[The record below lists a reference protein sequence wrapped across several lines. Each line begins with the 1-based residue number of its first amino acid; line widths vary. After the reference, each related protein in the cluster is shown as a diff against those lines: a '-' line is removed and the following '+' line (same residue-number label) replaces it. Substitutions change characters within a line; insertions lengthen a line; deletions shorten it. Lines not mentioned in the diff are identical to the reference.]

1 MSLFEQD
8 DIQDASAARRMP
20 RGVLVG
26 IWALVVALLALL
38 GMSFLPSPYVIERP
52 GPVYDTLGE
61 ATGADGEPVPLIS
74 ISGAETFPTTGS
86 LDLLTVSVVGSPEHR
101 LSWVDVALAW
111 FDPTRSVVP
120 MEKIFPPGQTSQDRE
135 EQNAV
140 LMDDSQDAA
149 TAAALQNL
157 GYPLDSQLT
166 IAHVLEDSAA
176 ADLFRAGDVVLA
188 VDGAPL
194 DRAEAVREAVGGS
207 EGVQMVFDIE
217 RDARAQQVEITPRAA
232 ADETAAAWQIGVVVG
247 TSYDF
252 PFDVAIQL
260 DNVGGPSAGMMFALG
275 IVDMLT
281 PGELTGGERIAG
293 TGTISSGGEVG
304 AIGGI
309 RQKMWGAVDAGA
321 SFFLAPSTNCG
332 EVVGN
337 VPDGLQVFAVDTLDD
352 AVAVLDEISSG
363 GDLAA
368 LPTCSA

>member
-1 MSLFEQD
+1 MSLFEQG
-8 DIQDASAARRMP
+8 DIQEVPAVRRVP

-38 GMSFLPSPYVIERP
+38 GMSFLPSPYVVERP

-61 ATGADGEPVPLIS
+61 AAGADGEPVPLIS
-74 ISGAETFPTTGS
+74 IAGAETFPTTGS
-86 LDLLTVSVVGSPEHR
+86 LDLLTVSVVGSPERR

-120 MEKIFPPGQTSQDRE
+120 MEAVFPPGQTSEERA

-149 TAAALQNL
+149 TAAALQHL
-157 GYPLDSQLT
+157 GYELESQLT
-166 IAHVLEDSAA
+166 IGHVLADSAA
-176 ADLFRAGDVVLA
+176 ADVFQEGDVVLG
-188 VDGAPL
+188 VDGTPL
-194 DRAEAVREAVGGS
+194 DRADAVREAVVAS
-207 EGVQMVFDIE
+207 EGAELAFDIE
-217 RDARAQQVEITPRAA
+217 RDGQAQQVTITPRAA
-232 ADETAAAWQIGVVVG
+232 DDETAAWQIGVVVG

-252 PFDVAIQL
+252 PFDVEIQL

-281 PGELTGGERIAG
+281 PGDLTGGEQIAG
-293 TGTISSGGEVG
+293 TGTISSAGEVG

-321 SFFLAPSTNCG
+321 SYFLAPSTNCG

-337 VPDGLQVFAVDTLDD
+337 VPEGLQVFAVDTLDD
-352 AVAVLDEISSG
+352 AVEVLDEISAD

-368 LPTCSA
+368 LPTCSV